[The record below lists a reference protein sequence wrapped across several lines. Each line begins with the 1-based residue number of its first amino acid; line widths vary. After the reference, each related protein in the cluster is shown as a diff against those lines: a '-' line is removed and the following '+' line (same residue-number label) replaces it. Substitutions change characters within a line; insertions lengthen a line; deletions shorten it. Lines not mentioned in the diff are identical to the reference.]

1 MANYV
6 LLQRV
11 EVGAAGAASVSFTN
25 IPQTGY
31 TDLKVVVSA
40 RGNRSGVWQSS
51 YIRFNGDS
59 GANYVRCELGGVG
72 SGTPY
77 SYKASALTWL
87 YIGDANGATSTSS
100 SFGNAEIYIPN
111 YLASTAKSISID
123 SVLENNATEAES
135 YLIAGLWSGTSAIN
149 ALSILPSAGQL
160 FVANSTFSLYGLAAV
175 GVTPTVAPKASG
187 GSITTDGT
195 YWYHTFRS
203 SGFFVP
209 QVGLTC
215 DALVVAGGG
224 AGAWGNGGGGGA
236 GGLLGFTAQSLTSG
250 TSYTATVGGGAAR
263 ITTGVSQQEAN
274 GSNSQFATLT
284 LALGGGGGGTFS
296 NTQLNGK
303 DGGSGGGGGGK
314 DSVDGATVNFG
325 GAGTAGQ
332 GFAGGNG
339 VKLNTTNAGGGGGGS
354 GAVGFNASGTTAG
367 IGGIGLNTYST
378 WLTATGTGVSNYIAA
393 GGGGGG
399 NGTGSAGGLGGGG
412 AGGTNA
418 VGTAATANTG
428 SGGGAGGGG
437 NNGSNGGSGLVILRY
452 LVA

>member
-1 MANYV
+1 MPNNYV
-6 LLQRV
+6 LLERV
-11 EVGAAGAASVSFTN
+11 IVGNGGVASVSFTN

-31 TDLKVVVSA
+31 TDLKIEMSA
-40 RGNRSGVWQSS
+40 RNNYASTWSAGWM
-51 YIRFNGDS
+51 RFNGTTTGYSDRS
-59 GANYVRCELGGVG
+59 VEGTG
-72 SGTPY
+72 SGTNSFANQAGGAY
-77 SYKASALTWL
+77 M
-87 YIGDANGATSTSS
+87 YIGTNQGIGSTTNT
-100 SFGNAEIYIPN
+100 FGSKTIYIPN
-111 YLASTAKSISID
+111 YTTANNKSVSID
-123 SVLENNATEAES
+123 NITENNATAAYSE
-135 YLIAGLWSGTSAIN
+135 LTAGLWSNTAAITSITI
-149 ALSILPSAGQL
+149 SDQAGS

-284 LALGGGGGGTFS
+284 LALGGGGGGTIS